1 MLINGKKYPA
11 KERSLVLTTLL
22 FLMTLISLLYVVGNA
37 YIHAQVA
44 LKTARRAASES
55 CMFTESSGGVG
66 CRNW

>member
-11 KERSLVLTTLL
+11 KERSLVLL

-66 CRNW
+66 CWNW